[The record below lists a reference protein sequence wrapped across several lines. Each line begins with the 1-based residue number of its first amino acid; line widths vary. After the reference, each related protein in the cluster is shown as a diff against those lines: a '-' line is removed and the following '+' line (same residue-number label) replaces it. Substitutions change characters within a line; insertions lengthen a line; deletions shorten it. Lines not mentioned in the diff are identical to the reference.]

1 MSNKFTPQLLVK
13 SIEADH
19 QYILPQGFTER
30 YNDFLD
36 RLVDEVARVNQV
48 SAYSVPQKKN
58 L

>member
-19 QYILPQGFTER
+19 QYILPEGFTER

-36 RLVDEVARVNQV
+36 RLVD
-48 SAYSVPQKKN
+48 
-58 L
+58 